1 MAEKKKPKK
10 GQTDSFNP
18 DYFSYT
24 SDYQL
29 EKVWNTN
36 NTIAQLI
43 VPRLLAFKDLDKH
56 GYPGDFNDMRAWN
69 KAIQKMADAF
79 ELLIDED
86 KLGIFTKDEEEAI
99 EHGLELFSKYFRYL
113 WD

>member
-1 MAEKKKPKK
+1 MAE
-10 GQTDSFNP
+10 
-18 DYFSYT
+18 
-24 SDYQL
+24 
-29 EKVWNTN
+29 WN
-36 NTIAQLI
+36 Q
-43 VPRLLAFKDLDKH
+43 
-56 GYPGDFNDMRAWN
+56 
-69 KAIQKMADAF
+69 AIQKMIDAF

>member
-1 MAEKKKPKK
+1 MAKKNDKEAQKNWSHKNDFPI
-10 GQTDSFNP
+10 
-18 DYFSYT
+18 
-24 SDYQL
+24 
-29 EKVWNTN
+29 EEVWNTYQALAEL
-36 NTIAQLI
+36 IA
-43 VPRLLAFKDLDKH
+43 PRLRTFKGHDKH
-56 GYPGDFNDMRAWN
+56 GYCPDFKGMAEWN
-69 KAIQKMADAF
+69 QAIQKMIDAF

>member
-1 MAEKKKPKK
+1 MAKRDKTSKKAQENWSHKNDFPI
-10 GQTDSFNP
+10 
-18 DYFSYT
+18 
-24 SDYQL
+24 
-29 EKVWNTN
+29 EEVWNTYQALAEL
-36 NTIAQLI
+36 IA
-43 VPRLLAFKDLDKH
+43 PRLRTFKAHDKH
-56 GYPGDFNDMRAWN
+56 GYCPYFKGMAEWN
-69 KAIQKMADAF
+69 QAIQKMIDAF